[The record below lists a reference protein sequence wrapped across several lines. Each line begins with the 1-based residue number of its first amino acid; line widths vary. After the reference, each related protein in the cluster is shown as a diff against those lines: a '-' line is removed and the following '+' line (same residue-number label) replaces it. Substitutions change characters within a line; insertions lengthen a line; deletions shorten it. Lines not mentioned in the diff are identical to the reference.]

1 MEQEKSTAIEE
12 HGSTSFNEESL
23 KAICLQ
29 HGNLIDKVT
38 LKVKNSKGKTK
49 LFTKW
54 QGSLD
59 ELKDFVSLVLRKP
72 GNWSEE
78 KIKRSSVT
86 FKSTNLTLT
95 YYTTTLTVQFQGS
108 KASESI
114 TLIKSLKD
122 MHPKS
127 NSVVQCN

>member
-1 MEQEKSTAIEE
+1 MNPFVGSGAKPEMEQEKSTASEE

-38 LKVKNSKGKTK
+38 LKVKNLKGKTK

-54 QGSLD
+54 QGSLG

-78 KIKRSSVT
+78 KIKRSTVT

-95 YYTTTLTVQFQGS
+95 YYTTTLTVQFQAVKPVS
-108 KASESI
+108 
-114 TLIKSLKD
+114 
-122 MHPKS
+122 P
-127 NSVVQCN
+127 